1 MPVLNILPAKDFVH
15 SISFLY
21 ASEQQGMRTA
31 YVLYKNPAYEQL
43 AKKIAGL
50 VVETLK
56 TKILPQVKNPL
67 LVDSVKL
74 FDVSDN

>member
-1 MPVLNILPAKDFVH
+1 M
-15 SISFLY
+15 Y
-21 ASEQQGMRTA
+21 ALRFEQEKPSLFQRA
-31 YVLYKNPAYEQL
+31 RSKNYKTR
-43 AKKIAGL
+43 
-50 VVETLK
+50 ETLK

>member
-1 MPVLNILPAKDFVH
+1 
-15 SISFLY
+15 
-21 ASEQQGMRTA
+21 MRTA
-31 YVLYKNPAYEQL
+31 YGLYKNPAYEQL